1 VERVDR
7 LLARRLPL
15 LLELAKLQLNS
26 QTQFELVLKMSSD
39 LILPLALLEELRLN
53 LSILLIPR
61 KLARPIWNS

>member
-1 VERVDR
+1 VDR

-26 QTQFELVLKMSSD
+26 QTPVELVLKMSSD

-61 KLARPIWNS
+61 KLARPIWNN